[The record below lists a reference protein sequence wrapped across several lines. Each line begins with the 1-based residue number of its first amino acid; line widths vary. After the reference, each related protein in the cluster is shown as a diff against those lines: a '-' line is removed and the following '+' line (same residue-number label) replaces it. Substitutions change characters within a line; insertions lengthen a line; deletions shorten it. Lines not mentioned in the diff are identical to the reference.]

1 MNYFVE
7 TVTVYSTSGKS
18 RKGAAIQAAA
28 KPFEHKEL
36 FGGESA
42 LTVLVARLRALV
54 RVCNAN
60 FRGAEL
66 FLSWHRDGDQGQIS
80 VHPKS
85 TGFETPVVTISY
97 APVIDRISDI
107 TVGYVIGDAIRKH
120 APEIYSKF
128 LIESAKGGKS

>member
-1 MNYFVE
+1 MNYFIE
-7 TVTVYSTSGKS
+7 TVTTYSTSGKT

-28 KPFEHKEL
+28 KPFEHREL

-66 FLSWHRDGDQGQIS
+66 CLSWHRNGDQGQIS
-80 VHPKS
+80 VHPKA
-85 TGFETPVVTISY
+85 TGSEQPVVTISY
-97 APVIDRISDI
+97 APIVDRVSDL
-107 TVGYVIGDAIRKH
+107 TVSSVIGEAIRRQ

-128 LIESAKGGKS
+128 LMESVKSKA